1 MKKIERQVY
10 LNKLISYKDKS
21 LIKVITGIR
30 RCGKSTIMEIYRDW
44 LKDSGVLPEQIVY
57 LNFEDYD
64 YYELRDPKKLYDYVR
79 QKIQQDKM
87 TYLFFDEI
95 QVVPQWEKLINSY
108 FAKENYESRHNLTY
122 WNNDNYYG
130 FGAGASGFIDNI
142 RYDNTKSVFK
152 YNYGKTGV
160 YEEKLSLNELM
171 KDEVMLS
178 LRKINGINKDVFYKK
193 YNILLEDAFDY
204 KSLIRNNFLTE
215 TSKNLYINENELF
228 VSNEIIIMFLNS
240 YLLEQKR

>member
-87 TYLFFDEI
+87 TYL
-95 QVVPQWEKLINSY
+95 
-108 FAKENYESRHNLTY
+108 
-122 WNNDNYYG
+122 
-130 FGAGASGFIDNI
+130 
-142 RYDNTKSVFK
+142 
-152 YNYGKTGV
+152 
-160 YEEKLSLNELM
+160 LSL
-171 KDEVMLS
+171 
-178 LRKINGINKDVFYKK
+178 IHI
-193 YNILLEDAFDY
+193 
-204 KSLIRNNFLTE
+204 
-215 TSKNLYINENELF
+215 
-228 VSNEIIIMFLNS
+228 
-240 YLLEQKR
+240 